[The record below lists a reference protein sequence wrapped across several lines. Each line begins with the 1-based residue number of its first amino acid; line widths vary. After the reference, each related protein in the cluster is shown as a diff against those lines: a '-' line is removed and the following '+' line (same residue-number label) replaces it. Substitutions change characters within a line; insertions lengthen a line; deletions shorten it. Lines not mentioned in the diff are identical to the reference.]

1 MSLLNGVNSLKVN
14 QILLKFI
21 IILLLYMGMIYVL
34 LIKE

>member
-21 IILLLYMGMIYVL
+21 IIIHGNDLRTLN
-34 LIKE
+34 